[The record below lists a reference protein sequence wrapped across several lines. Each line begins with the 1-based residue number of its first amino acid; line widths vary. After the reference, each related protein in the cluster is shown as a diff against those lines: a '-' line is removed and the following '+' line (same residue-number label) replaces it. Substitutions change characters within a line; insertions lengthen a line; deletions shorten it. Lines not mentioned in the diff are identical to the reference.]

1 MTEEAILFLSL
12 LNGMIIGSWPIFL
25 DRIFASSFQKTIH
38 FNILLKNI
46 TKRASQKR
54 WSSDFELV
62 EFLNSTQCRQ
72 RWVRSNLY
80 RNLYG
85 DQRVAFESNN
95 RLQLIEQ
102 TILPE

>member
-62 EFLNSTQCRQ
+62 EFLNSTQCR
-72 RWVRSNLY
+72 VCANLY